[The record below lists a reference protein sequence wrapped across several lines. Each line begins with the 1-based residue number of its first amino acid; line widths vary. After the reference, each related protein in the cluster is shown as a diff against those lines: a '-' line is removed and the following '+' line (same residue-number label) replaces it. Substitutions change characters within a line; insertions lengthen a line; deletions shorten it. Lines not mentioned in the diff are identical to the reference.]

1 MKIAF
6 ASSEVVPFSQT
17 GGLADVAGALPVEL
31 AQLGHKVSV
40 YTPYY
45 RCVKKVDP
53 KAKAVAQGVAPV
65 GGETIPWTLYASSL
79 HLGRSAEHSPHNPV
93 AAAGG
98 GRGRGRG
105 HLDVYLI
112 GCDAFF
118 DREGLYGTPQAD
130 YADNCRRFVFFCQAS
145 LAAAKARG
153 EAPDVWH
160 CHDWQAALIPV
171 YLRTTLASDPFH
183 AAAATVFSIHN
194 LSYRGL
200 FWHWD
205 WPLLNLPWQ
214 HYNWRE
220 LEFNGR
226 MSLLKGALVHA
237 DLLATVS
244 PTYAREI
251 RTPVFGYGLEGVLTE
266 RKDVLFGI
274 ANGIDARA
282 WNPRTD
288 AFLPATYGPED
299 LAGKGVCKEA
309 LRQKLNLPQSSAV
322 VVGMI
327 GRLVEQKGFDLVAQC
342 VEELLRRNIQ
352 LVVLGAG
359 RDDFQRLLQRTQAA
373 HPDKIAAV
381 FAFDNALAHL
391 IEAGSD
397 IFIMPSRYEPCG
409 LNQLYSL
416 AYGTPPVVH
425 CVGGLADTVT
435 DTTPETLADG
445 STTGFLFHEH
455 TAKALLGSLDRAL
468 KILFE
473 QPEVWRKIQVK
484 GMNQDWSWRRSA
496 LKYQEAYECAIRLRA
511 LRRM

>member
-6 ASSEVVPFSQT
+6 ASPEVVPFSQT

-45 RCVKKVDP
+45 RCVKEVDP
-53 KAKAVAQGVAPV
+53 KAKPIAQGVAPV
-65 GGETIPWTLYASSL
+65 GGESIPWTLYASSL
-79 HLGRSAEHSPHNPV
+79 HPARSSGQGHAK
-93 AAAGG
+93 
-98 GRGRGRG
+98 RGR
-105 HLDVYLI
+105 LDFFFI

-118 DREGLYGTPQAD
+118 DREGLYGTAQAD
-130 YADNCRRFVFFCQAS
+130 YADNCRRYVFFCQAT

-153 EAPDVWH
+153 DAPELWH
-160 CHDWQAALIPV
+160 CHDWQSALIPV
-171 YLRTTLASDPFH
+171 YLKTTLAADPHH
-183 AAAATVFSIHN
+183 AQAACVFSIHN

-244 PTYAREI
+244 ATYAREI
-251 RTPVFGYGLEGVLTE
+251 QTPQFGYGLEGVLSE
-266 RKDVLFGI
+266 RKDVLVGI
-274 ANGIDARA
+274 ANGIDTRV
-282 WNPRTD
+282 WDPRSD
-288 AFLPATYGPED
+288 ALLPATYRPED
-299 LAGKGVCKEA
+299 LSGKQACKSA
-309 LRQKLNLPQSSAV
+309 LRKRFSLPQDGSV
-322 VVGMI
+322 VVGMV
-327 GRLVEQKGFDLVAQC
+327 GRLVEQKGFDLVARC
-342 VEELLRRNIQ
+342 VNELLRRNIQ
-352 LVVLGAG
+352 LAVLGTG
-359 RDDFQRLLQRTQAA
+359 RDEFQQLLQRTQAA
-373 HPDKIAAV
+373 HPDKVAAV

-397 IFIMPSRYEPCG
+397 IFLMPSRYEPCG

-416 AYGTPPVVH
+416 AYGTPPLVH

-435 DTTPETLADG
+435 DATPDTLAGG
-445 STTGFLFHEH
+445 SATGFLFREH
-455 TAKALLGSLDRAL
+455 TPKALLDSLDRAL
-468 KILFE
+468 RILLE
-473 QPEVWRKIQVK
+473 QPEVWRKIQAT
-484 GMNQDWSWRRSA
+484 GMGQDWSWRRSA
-496 LKYQEAYECAIRLRA
+496 LKYQEAYECAVRLRA
-511 LRRM
+511 LRRQ